1 MRLAGRLRVK
11 VEKSP
16 KTCKARAMKSND
28 VQPTKVLIVD
38 DETGVR
44 ELLKDALKLA
54 GFETQTAN
62 DGMSALTALRSYTPD
77 IMIID
82 INMPL
87 MDGFELVERLRK
99 NGNDVPVLMLSAR
112 ADRVDITRGLTI
124 GADDYVVK
132 PFGLEELVLRLK
144 AILRRAHIAGTPNTS
159 LKCGPITIEDATHT
173 VTFNDESVDLSPT
186 EYRLLQVLIEN
197 KNRVLSKSVLLDDV
211 WGITFESESTV
222 VDTYISYLR
231 KKLHRDGFEGIKTI
245 RGVGFVIQEPK
256 K

>member
-1 MRLAGRLRVK
+1 MNTSDA
-11 VEKSP
+11 
-16 KTCKARAMKSND
+16 
-28 VQPTKVLIVD
+28 QQTKILIVD
-38 DETGVR
+38 DEAGVR

-54 GFETQTAN
+54 GFETHVAN
-62 DGMSALTALRSYTPD
+62 DGMSALTALRSFTPD

-112 ADRVDITRGLTI
+112 ADRVDVTRGLTL

-144 AILRRAHIAGTPNTS
+144 AILRRSQISGMASTS
-159 LKCGPITIEDATHT
+159 LTCGPISIDDATHT
-173 VTFNDESVDLSPT
+173 ATFNDDVVDLSPT

-197 KNRVLSKSVLLDDV
+197 KNRVLTKTALLDDV

-245 RGVGFVIQEPK
+245 RGVGFTIQEPK

>member
-1 MRLAGRLRVK
+1 MGMSTAA
-11 VEKSP
+11 
-16 KTCKARAMKSND
+16 T
-28 VQPTKVLIVD
+28 QPVKVLIVD
-38 DETGVR
+38 DEAGVR

-54 GFETQTAN
+54 GFETLAVS
-62 DGMSALTALRSYTPD
+62 DGMSALTALRSYTPE

-99 NGNDVPVLMLSAR
+99 NGNSVPVRMLSAR

-144 AILRRAHIAGTPNTS
+144 AILRRSHISEAPNNALS
-159 LKCGPITIEDATHT
+159 CGPIAINDSTHT
-173 VTFNDESVDLSPT
+173 VNFNQDLIDLSPT

-245 RGVGFVIQEPK
+245 RGIGFVIQEPK